1 MNEKELKNIETGI
14 LLKGILDAKKETKLE
29 KEFDP
34 DANEQVDFYSYN
46 KKEFIE
52 NLEKSIK
59 NNIDEKLAEVTN
71 AEKILEDFDKKY
83 KEENF
88 TNESYKEHDELNKIF
103 LDGIEYG
110 LRKDYKDIDNEF
122 YKGKEPIL
130 KELNNKPENDL
141 ENNVKGVM
149 LKGIIETSF
158 ILNEKTIENPEYGSY
173 DNEFYN
179 KEEFLTTFKEEINNF
194 LPDFVMDEAID
205 FLKPNATELGLH
217 INDDKIIEFY
227 DEDYEEHDYNEA
239 EEFIKNK
246 LKEFALKEFEK
257 EIYSLD
263 NTDDKIFK
271 PMVENLSN
279 NLRMEFTDPNYEI
292 VKYASM
298 DKVIEE
304 KETEIEK

>member
-1 MNEKELKNIETGI
+1 
-14 LLKGILDAKKETKLE
+14 
-29 KEFDP
+29 
-34 DANEQVDFYSYN
+34 
-46 KKEFIE
+46 
-52 NLEKSIK
+52 
-59 NNIDEKLAEVTN
+59 
-71 AEKILEDFDKKY
+71 
-83 KEENF
+83 
-88 TNESYKEHDELNKIF
+88 
-103 LDGIEYG
+103 
-110 LRKDYKDIDNEF
+110 
-122 YKGKEPIL
+122 
-130 KELNNKPENDL
+130 
-141 ENNVKGVM
+141 
-149 LKGIIETSF
+149 
-158 ILNEKTIENPEYGSY
+158 
-173 DNEFYN
+173 
-179 KEEFLTTFKEEINNF
+179 
-194 LPDFVMDEAID
+194 MDEAID

-227 DEDYEEHDYNEA
+227 DEDYEEYDYNEA